1 MAFRYGRGR
10 PHACEGVHRQCT
22 SQSFCLH
29 CKLQLIPL
37 QEVPERL
44 QEDVHNGVRQRFPEI
59 MLQLYGTKVSDGYR
73 LPLERARPPPFMEEN
88 ITRLM
93 DMGLANR
100 ERAIHVLQAHA
111 NDLEAA
117 VAMLL
122 ALL

>member
-1 MAFRYGRGR
+1 M
-10 PHACEGVHRQCT
+10 HCE
-22 SQSFCLH
+22 LD
-29 CKLQLIPL
+29 LIPL

-44 QEDVHNGVRQRFPEI
+44 QEDVYNAVRERFPEI
-59 MLQLYGTKVSDGYR
+59 RLQPYGSQVSDGYR
-73 LPLERARPPPFMEEN
+73 QPLERARPPPFMEEN
-88 ITRLM
+88 ITSLM

-100 ERAIHVLQAHA
+100 ERAIQVLQAHA